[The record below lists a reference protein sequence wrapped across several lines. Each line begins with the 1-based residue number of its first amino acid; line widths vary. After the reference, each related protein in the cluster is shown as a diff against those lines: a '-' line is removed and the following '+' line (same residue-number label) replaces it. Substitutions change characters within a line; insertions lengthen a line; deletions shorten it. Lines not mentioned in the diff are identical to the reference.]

1 MRSIAK
7 RFAAIGAAVVAAA
20 VTAGAASAADV
31 LRPTTPG
38 SEFAYPAQELTFPG
52 HRAVVHYL
60 TTGPDAPA
68 LDDPNGNGVPEY
80 VEYVAAAADA
90 AFGYYATQGFLAPTP
105 DTAGPDDRPDVYIKR
120 LDDSVAGIA
129 IATFAA
135 EGGSFFIVQPNLQ
148 HGTAGTVQG
157 SLEATVAHELFH
169 VVQYAYLPNGNLPRW
184 FAEGTASAMELLVY
198 PDVFDSSTSG
208 FVDKWLAE
216 TFRPIYDEEFGCERC
231 YGGAFFWWLIAR
243 DDPGFLVDY
252 LGRLYGYDQQGVDVG
267 FGLQPLE
274 EVFKK
279 RGYGGLYDAF
289 TKLARNLYRNGLIP
303 VPTYKLK
310 ARIGEADYRQTRVQV
325 VDGLSM
331 HYIPVTVPA
340 NAKELIIG
348 SLTGGGPKPDITV
361 ITGGPDGRAIKP
373 DVVLKGRGM
382 VFDVKFRNAQERKNV
397 VIIVTSGRKVG
408 VGYRLFYKAFR

>member
-1 MRSIAK
+1 MRSIRR
-7 RFAAIGAAVVAAA
+7 RFATIGVAVVAAA
-20 VTAGAASAADV
+20 VLAGAASAAQV

-38 SEFAYPAQELTFPG
+38 SEFAYPAQELLFAG
-52 HRAVVHYL
+52 QRAVVHYL

-80 VEYVAAAADA
+80 VEYVAASADA
-90 AFGYYATQGFLAPTP
+90 AFGYYAAQGFLPPTP

-120 LDDSVAGIA
+120 LDDSVAGLA

-198 PDVFDSSTSG
+198 PEVFDSSTAG

-231 YGGAFFWWLIAR
+231 YGGAFFWFLIAR
-243 DDPGFLVDY
+243 DDPGFLADY
-252 LGRLYGYDQQGVDVG
+252 MGRLFGYDQQGVDVG

-274 EVFKK
+274 EIFKK

-289 TKLARNLYRNGLIP
+289 TTLARSLYRNGLIP
-303 VPTYKLK
+303 IPTYKLK
-310 ARIGEADYRQTRVQV
+310 ARIGEVDFRVTSVQTVA
-325 VDGLSM
+325 GLSM
-331 HYIPVTVPA
+331 HYIPVTVPSGA
-340 NAKELIIG
+340 RQLVIG
-348 SLTGGGPKPDITV
+348 SATGGGPKPDITV
-361 ITGGPDGRAIKP
+361 ITGGPEGRAIKP
-373 DVVLKGRGM
+373 QVQRKGRLL
-382 VFDVKFRNAQERKNV
+382 VFDVRFRNAQERKNV
-397 VIIVTSGRKVG
+397 VVIVTSGRKIG
-408 VGYRLFYKAFR
+408 VDYQLAYKAFR